1 MAVVNITND
10 NFESEV
16 LKSDKPVLVD
26 FWATS
31 CGPCR
36 MQGPIVEELSNEHE
50 DIKVGKC
57 DTDVNS
63 DLAEKFG
70 IMSIPTLLAFK
81 NGELIGKSVGVT
93 PKEKLYAMLQG

>member
-26 FWATS
+26 FWATW

-36 MQGPIVEELSNEHE
+36 MQGPIVEEFAGEHE
-50 DIKVGKC
+50 EVKVGKC
-57 DTDVNS
+57 DTDQNS

-70 IMSIPTLLAFK
+70 IMSIPTLLVFK
-81 NGELIGKSVGVT
+81 NGELVNKAVGVT
-93 PKEKLYAMLQG
+93 PKEKLLAMVQG